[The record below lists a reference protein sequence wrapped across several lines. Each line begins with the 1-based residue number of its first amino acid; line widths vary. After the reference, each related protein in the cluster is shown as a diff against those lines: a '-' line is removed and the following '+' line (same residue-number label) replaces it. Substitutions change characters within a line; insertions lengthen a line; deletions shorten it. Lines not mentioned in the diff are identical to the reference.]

1 MYGGV
6 TALRR
11 ARSRAYSLG
20 YGRTPTPNHF
30 PKQVVCATGTHGPPP
45 PHTHTIPRAPDAAP
59 GPSTVIWL
67 RKRRLAGHPKNVLK
81 NAVARFDLPGKS
93 GVVGLLYVRYPG
105 SAMIP

>member
-11 ARSRAYSLG
+11 GRSRAYFLG

-45 PHTHTIPRAPDAAP
+45 KALPRVAGGDPEGGAWAPH
-59 GPSTVIWL
+59 
-67 RKRRLAGHPKNVLK
+67 
-81 NAVARFDLPGKS
+81 
-93 GVVGLLYVRYPG
+93 
-105 SAMIP
+105 